1 MRNRGSGA
9 WQSHFNLINYKLPEA
24 AIGGLPF
31 GLAGCAVS
39 ILFALANKEKKEIP
53 ERGVSSF
60 FCVKSSSKSTL
71 KKDISN
77 CHFFS
82 TYLT

>member
-39 ILFALANKEKKEIP
+39 ILFDLANKEKK
-53 ERGVSSF
+53 RNS
-60 FCVKSSSKSTL
+60 
-71 KKDISN
+71 
-77 CHFFS
+77 
-82 TYLT
+82 